1 MLKRLKPTTAG
12 QRGRTVIDYSILT
25 TDKPEKSL
33 THGFKRRQGRST
45 AGTITTRHKG
55 GGNKRLYREIDF
67 KQNKFD
73 IPAVISSVEYDP
85 NRSSFIS
92 LVTYKDGEKRYIL
105 AVKGMKVGDEIL
117 TSENA
122 PIKVGNRM
130 SLGKVPVGF
139 EVHNIELQPGRGGQI
154 IRSAGT
160 SSQVMAH
167 EGKYTTLMM
176 PSREIRKVQ
185 SACLATIG
193 VISNSEYNLVNHGKA
208 GKSRWRGIRPT
219 VRGSA
224 MNPVDHPHGGGEG
237 AQGIGLKYPKTPWG
251 RHALGKKTR
260 KKNKQSNKFIIQ
272 RRVKKKRK

>member
-1 MLKRLKPTTAG
+1 MLKRLKPTTPG
-12 QRGRTVIDYSILT
+12 QRGRTIIDYSVLT

-33 THGFKRRQGRST
+33 THGFKRRQGRASS
-45 AGTITTRHKG
+45 GEITTRHKG
-55 GGNKRLYREIDF
+55 GGNKRLYREVDF

-73 IPAVISSVEYDP
+73 VPAVISSVEYDP

-92 LVTYKDGEKRYIL
+92 LVVYKDGDKRYIL
-105 AVKGMKVGDEIL
+105 SVKGMKVGDEIL

-122 PIKVGNRM
+122 AIKVGNRM
-130 SLGKVPVGF
+130 PLSKIPVGF
-139 EVHNIELQPGRGGQI
+139 DVHNVEFNPGRGGQM
-154 IRSAGT
+154 IRSAG
-160 SSQVMAH
+160 SSAQVMAH

-193 VISNSEYNLVNHGKA
+193 VISNSEHNLVNHGKA
-208 GKSRWRGIRPT
+208 GKSRWRGIRPA
-219 VRGSA
+219 VRGTA

-237 AQGIGLKYPKTPWG
+237 VQGIGLKYPKTPWG
-251 RHALGKKTR
+251 KHALGKKTR
-260 KKNKQSNKFIIQ
+260 NKKRYSNKLIVQ